1 MLGLDIIEREK
12 MTKKV
17 LIYKDDF
24 FSTKKYFV
32 DLVGEGK
39 TKTVKVFSTG
49 FKTKKAAV
57 ECVKYWLPEAKIWYM
72 KSTKI
77 SKETMFPLAKY
88 EKKS

>member
-32 DLVGEGK
+32 DLIGEE
-39 TKTVKVFSTG
+39 TVKLFSEG
-49 FKTKKAAV
+49 FTTKKAAV
-57 ECVKYWLPEAKIWYM
+57 ECVKTHLPEAKIWYM

-77 SKETMFPLAKY
+77 TKESMFPLAKY

>member
-1 MLGLDIIEREK
+1 

-24 FSTKKYFV
+24 FSTKKYFI
-32 DLVGEGK
+32 DLIGEGK
-39 TKTVKVFSTG
+39 TKTVSMFSTG

-72 KSTKI
+72 KKTEINITPPRVVRGRSYFESTWI
-77 SKETMFPLAKY
+77 S
-88 EKKS
+88 

>member
-1 MLGLDIIEREK
+1 

-32 DLVGEGK
+32 DLIDEEYKCILFSEGF
-39 TKTVKVFSTG
+39 T
-49 FKTKKAAV
+49 TKKAAV
-57 ECVKYWLPEAKIWYM
+57 ECVKTHLPEAKIWYM

-77 SKETMFPLAKY
+77 TKESMFPLAKY